1 MVSAAAWVPANVSV
15 SSLSMSQSPK
25 FHARNRTKDK
35 GAFPPLACMT
45 AMPREVS
52 ASRAERPNYYERS
65 VHGGGT

>member
-1 MVSAAAWVPANVSV
+1 
-15 SSLSMSQSPK
+15 
-25 FHARNRTKDK
+25 
-35 GAFPPLACMT
+35 MT